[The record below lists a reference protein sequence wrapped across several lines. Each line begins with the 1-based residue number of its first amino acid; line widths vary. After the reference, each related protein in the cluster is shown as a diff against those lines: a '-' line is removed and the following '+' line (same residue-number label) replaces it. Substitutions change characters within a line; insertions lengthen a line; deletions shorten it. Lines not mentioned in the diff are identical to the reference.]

1 MKFLKVALF
10 FFLTTI
16 AVSQTSTE
24 ETDDTSVKGQF
35 ESLYKKSGSYQK
47 YKVIE
52 KNAYSLLQK
61 SILDSVKN
69 LKQTID
75 TKQHLI
81 NEHEN
86 KLASLQKEISTLN
99 SQLEESSKIE
109 NQISFLGIGLTKANY
124 NIFVWVIVFTL
135 LGLLI
140 FFMYRFKNSNLVTKE
155 TRILYEEIEQ
165 EFEQHK
171 KKSLEKEQQLRR
183 RLQDEINRQRG
194 I

>member
-16 AVSQTSTE
+16 AVSQTSPE

-124 NIFVWVIVFTL
+124 NIFVWVWQCVCN
-135 LGLLI
+135 G
-140 FFMYRFKNSNLVTKE
+140 
-155 TRILYEEIEQ
+155 
-165 EFEQHK
+165 
-171 KKSLEKEQQLRR
+171 
-183 RLQDEINRQRG
+183 
-194 I
+194 

>member
-16 AVSQTSTE
+16 AVSQTSPE